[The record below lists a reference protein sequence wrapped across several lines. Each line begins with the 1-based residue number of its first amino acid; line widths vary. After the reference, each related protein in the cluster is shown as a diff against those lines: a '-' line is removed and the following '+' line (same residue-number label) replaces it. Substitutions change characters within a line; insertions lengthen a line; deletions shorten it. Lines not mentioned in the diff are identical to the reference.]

1 MTNLQPTASVSRHGC
16 RTLVD
21 VLERAARLYGDRE
34 IIHVSPVDASESRQT
49 YAALAADARSIAAL
63 LLSKGWQPGEP
74 LLFVVTSSRLFS
86 TLFWGCQLAGVVP
99 VPLAALP
106 GKSLDNMEAE
116 KIRNVARATA
126 APLLFDSRQD
136 PFRGAGP
143 APAR

>member
-1 MTNLQPTASVSRHGC
+1 MRPLGH
-16 RTLVD
+16 D
-21 VLERAARLYGDRE
+21 F
-34 IIHVSPVDASESRQT
+34 
-49 YAALAADARSIAAL
+49 ADIVFITPNDGSRSIAAL
-63 LLSKGWQPGEP
+63 LLSKGWRPGEP
-74 LLFVVTSSRLFS
+74 LLFVVTSSPLFS

-136 PFRGAGP
+136 QYADLMIALAELRQRLAAVFRPRTALI
-143 APAR
+143 